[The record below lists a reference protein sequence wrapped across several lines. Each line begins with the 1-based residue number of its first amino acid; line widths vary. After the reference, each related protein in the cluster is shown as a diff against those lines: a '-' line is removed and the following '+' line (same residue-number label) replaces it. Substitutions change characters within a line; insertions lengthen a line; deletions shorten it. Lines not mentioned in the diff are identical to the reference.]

1 MTHKARTYQPPTLD
15 NIADVLRKANIR
27 VTAVGKN
34 LIELE
39 RSQREAELAR
49 DIARQMSMP
58 VIELYET
65 LHLPTDYP
73 RTWEITFSV
82 GETDGIH
89 RPQSSCGRCGTD
101 AVNPHLPIAQN
112 HQSADNQDNRGRGEK
127 PDYVPV
133 SV

>member
-1 MTHKARTYQPPTLD
+1 MTTIRTDKSMAALA
-15 NIADVLRKANIR
+15 NVLRQAHIR
-27 VTAVGKN
+27 VTAVGHH

-39 RSQREAELAR
+39 CSQREAELAR
-49 DIARQMSMP
+49 DIARQMR
-58 VIELYET
+58 VRDLELYET

-89 RPQSSCGRCGTD
+89 GPQSSCGRCGTD

-112 HQSADNQDNRGRGEK
+112 HQSADNQDNRGKGAIQ
-127 PDYVPV
+127 D
-133 SV
+133 